1 MTFQASSI
9 REDHAV
15 RRSPRRR
22 RNLSECVVREIH
34 EELSFFVPPERFEP
48 IAQRGGPDNEVLGGI
63 VHAEIFVTREVPVDE
78 LFVTEGRL
86 KIVRVRELGEIAGE
100 LTPSALF
107 GLRAL
112 TLV

>member
-1 MTFQASSI
+1 MFAKFTRNSASSFL
-9 REDHAV
+9 
-15 RRSPRRR
+15 
-22 RNLSECVVREIH
+22 RNGLNQSLSELARTE
-34 EELSFFVPPERFEP
+34 VP
-48 IAQRGGPDNEVLGGI
+48 GGI
-63 VHAEIFVTREVPVDE
+63 VRAEIFVTRDVTLDR

-86 KIVRVRELGEIAGE
+86 KIVWVDELGEIAGE